1 MDNKAVSFQKKDKIG
16 IITLNSSDPEGADTS
31 AIAAGLAE
39 IRQLVGYGSD
49 IVSLLITGEG
59 EDAFSIGTDTD
70 EILAYDDREILLAR
84 LQIASIIGSFDRPTL
99 AVINGD
105 AFDQGLELA
114 LACDLRI
121 ASETARFA
129 LTQVGRGTIPWD
141 GGTQRLSRLVGRGK
155 ALEMILL
162 GETIDAD
169 EARRIGLVNR
179 VIPAGDLM
187 TAGLKMAGEL
197 AGKGPISL
205 RYAKEAIHKGM
216 DMPLDQGLHLEAD
229 LYFLLHTTEDRTEG
243 IKAFREKRDP
253 IFKGK

>member
-1 MDNKAVSFQKKDKIG
+1 MNNGAVTFQKKDNIG
-16 IITLNSSDPEGADTS
+16 IITLSRSGRNTGVVSEIAS
-31 AIAAGLAE
+31 AFSE
-39 IRQLVGYGSD
+39 IRQSIGYGSD
-49 IVSLLITGEG
+49 IVSILITGEC

-70 EILAYDDREILLAR
+70 EVAAYDDREALLAN
-84 LQIASIIGSFDRPTL
+84 LQIASIIASFDRPTL
-99 AVINGD
+99 AAVSGEV
-105 AFDQGLELA
+105 FDQGLELV

-129 LTQVGRGTIPWD
+129 LTQVGQGTIPWD

-179 VIPAGDLM
+179 VIPSGDLRA
-187 TAGLKMAGEL
+187 AGLKMAGEL
-197 AGKGPISL
+197 AGKGPVSL
-205 RYAKEAIHKGM
+205 RYAKEAIYKGM
-216 DMPLDQGLHLEAD
+216 DMSLDQGLRLESD

-243 IKAFREKRDP
+243 INAFREKRNP
-253 IFKGK
+253 VFKGK